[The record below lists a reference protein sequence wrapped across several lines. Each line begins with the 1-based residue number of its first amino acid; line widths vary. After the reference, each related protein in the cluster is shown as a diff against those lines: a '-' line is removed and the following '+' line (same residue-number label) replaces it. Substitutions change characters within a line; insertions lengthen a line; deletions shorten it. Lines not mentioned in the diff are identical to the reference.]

1 MIDLT
6 KVRNYYIA
14 CGYTD
19 LRLGI
24 DGLAAVVTQQ
34 YGSNLDEE
42 SLFLFCGRRTDR
54 IKALY
59 WCGDGY
65 ILLYKRLSNG
75 KFQWPRSEAELR
87 LLGPRQT
94 KMAGSYAGGRNGKTS
109 KAAVGFRY
117 CNKLFVQE
125 RKCLP
130 INQNIARN
138 TARTRNCPFWRS
150 IMRG

>member
-6 KVRNYYIA
+6 KVHNYYIA

-34 YGSNLDEE
+34 YGSHLDKD

-54 IKALY
+54 INALY

-65 ILLYKRLSNG
+65 ILIYKRLSNG
-75 KFQWPRSEAELR
+75 RFQWPRSEAELR
-87 LLGPRQT
+87 LLDPRQT
-94 KMAGSYAGGRNGKTS
+94 ETAGSYAGGRNGKNQQ
-109 KAAVGFRY
+109 GR
-117 CNKLFVQE
+117 
-125 RKCLP
+125 RWLP
-130 INQNIARN
+130 ILQQVVC
-138 TARTRNCPFWRS
+138 TRAKMCCL
-150 IMRG
+150 